1 MKTKL
6 TFLAVMV
13 MAALLLFSGVTFAE
27 EPPVSG
33 EYVEFCTPEQL
44 ESDRDNCPGTWAS
57 SADMTP
63 EHREIYLNGDEK
75 SPTQGTAQAALIGC
89 DFKTKGDNP
98 HNSKKPPGYVSVHGW
113 WIDDSDADDPCPI
126 YADVTVSLYGYWCW
140 IPGVDCAWWPLDK
153 NTERIKAKNKPGG
166 SRVNARELCD
176 TNTTTQYL
184 NVVDVDL
191 VGVPDWPD
199 VYEVIADV
207 DCRPAG

>member
-1 MKTKL
+1 MSSSVPLK
-6 TFLAVMV
+6 
-13 MAALLLFSGVTFAE
+13 
-27 EPPVSG
+27 
-33 EYVEFCTPEQL
+33 L
-44 ESDRDNCPGTWAS
+44 ESDRDNCLGTWAS

-63 EHREIYLNGDEK
+63 EHRDAYLSSDGLASSN
-75 SPTQGTAQAALIGC
+75 TQAFIGC
-89 DFKTKGDNP
+89 DFQTKGDNP
-98 HNSKKPPGYVSVHGW
+98 HNSSKPPGYVSVHGW

-140 IPGVDCAWWPLDK
+140 IPGVNCEWWPLDT
-153 NTERIKAKNKPGG
+153 NTERVKAKNKPGG

-191 VGVPDWPD
+191 VGVPDLPD

-207 DCRPAG
+207 NCRPAD